1 MVIILEICWILAWLA
16 GRVLESAAVFRRQIA
31 VLKATSLTISILVL
45 FVSAT
50 TLLLYAFS
58 PDVTIGCLGN
68 PVVLMQLCVT
78 ATVVVPFFLLVLYKL
93 FFNAQKEEM
102 TLL

>member
-1 MVIILEICWILAWLA
+1 MQSMVIILEICWLLAWLA

-31 VLKATSLTISILVL
+31 VFKATSLSLSVVVL

-58 PDVTIGCLGN
+58 PDVTIG
-68 PVVLMQLCVT
+68 
-78 ATVVVPFFLLVLYKL
+78 
-93 FFNAQKEEM
+93 
-102 TLL
+102 